1 MAKHNTSNSTKHA
14 SNRPVNKYVNDDT
27 DNNLT
32 DAEIMTG
39 YTFDG
44 EPIINGHIL

>member
-1 MAKHNTSNSTKHA
+1 MAKNKTNNAARHSSKK
-14 SNRPVNKYVNDDT
+14 PVNKNVNDGT

-32 DAEIMTG
+32 DAEIMMG